1 MTSLPGL
8 PSGHSPR
15 RKPLALVILSGGGFT
30 FETRRLL
37 DALRDDLD
45 FLYVR
50 TEFGGIPGEAGLPG
64 GECRPVL
71 SFSTKTRGSVGRD
84 LRAFLST
91 LATSLVLAR
100 RRRIDLIVAVGC
112 SHAVPMLLAGRMLRV
127 RTVFVESITRVGR
140 LSNTGRL
147 IYHCRLAT
155 MFIVQWPDLRAAY
168 PSSRLGT
175 IL

>member
-1 MTSLPGL
+1 MMPPPG
-8 PSGHSPR
+8 SPPGR
-15 RKPLALVILSGGGFT
+15 PLALVILSGGGFT
-30 FETRRLL
+30 FETRCLL
-37 DALRDDLD
+37 AAVGDDLD
-45 FLYVR
+45 FLYLR

-64 GECRPVL
+64 GECHTVPA
-71 SFSTKTRGSVGRD
+71 FSSKTRGWLGRD
-84 LRAFLST
+84 LRAFGRT
-91 LATSLVLAR
+91 LATSLLLAR
-100 RRRIDLIVAVGC
+100 RRRVELVIAVGC
-112 SHAVPMLLAGRMLRV
+112 SHAVPMLLAARLLRV

-168 PSSRLGT
+168 PASRLGT

>member
-1 MTSLPGL
+1 MTSLPGA
-8 PSGHSPR
+8 PPR
-15 RKPLALVILSGGGFT
+15 RPRALVVLSGGGFT
-30 FETRRLL
+30 FETGRLL
-37 DALRDDLD
+37 DALRDGFD
-45 FLYVR
+45 FFYIR
-50 TEFGGIPGEAGLPG
+50 TEFGGIPGEGGLPG
-64 GECRPVL
+64 GAWRPVL
-71 SFSTKTRGSVGRD
+71 SFSTKTRGWIGRD
-84 LRAFLST
+84 VRAFLGT
-91 LATSLVLAR
+91 LVTSLLLAR

-112 SHAVPMLLAGRMLRV
+112 SHAVPMLLAGRMLGI

-155 MFIVQWPDLRAAY
+155 MFVVQWPDLHAVY